1 MKDTHPLEE
10 KIDRIL
16 ELLDRLP
23 VPDAEAPAAPEGSA
37 RTSAK
42 FWALEG
48 LRAQLVDDSG
58 EVMLVGA
65 VALPTGETYDWQQSA
80 STAALVDTDWPELA
94 DTINALAHPVR
105 LAIVQAVVR
114 GSGSTAELADLPGL
128 GTTGQLHHHLRLL
141 LAAGWLQSA
150 GRGRYEVPA
159 ARVVPLLITL
169 AAAAR

>member
-1 MKDTHPLEE
+1 MTETKALEE

-16 ELLDRLP
+16 TLLESPEP
-23 VPDAEAPAAPEGSA
+23 VNRNPEVSGTSA

-58 EVMLVGA
+58 DVMLVGA

-80 STAALVDTDWPELA
+80 SAAALIDTDWPDLS
-94 DTINALAHPVR
+94 DTISALAHPVR

-114 GSGSTAELADLPGL
+114 GHGSTAELADLPDL
-128 GTTGQLHHHLRLL
+128 GTTGQLHHHLRQLA
-141 LAAGWLQSA
+141 AAGWLQSA
-150 GRGRYEVPA
+150 GRGHYEVPA
-159 ARVVPLLITL
+159 ARVVPLLTIL
-169 AAAAR
+169 VAATR